1 MAKSERVFE
10 MLRYIRED
18 PDLTAADLSRL
29 CKISERGIYRYMNT
43 LSRAGI
49 SVRFRKGGY
58 KILEDAPDLSKRL
71 DVQGLQA
78 IKALLAIGMENCD
91 DDELLR
97 HGSDFVALLDEN
109 LPRTKR
115 KAG

>member
-1 MAKSERVFE
+1 
-10 MLRYIRED
+10 MLRYIKEN
-18 PDLTAADLSRL
+18 PDLTPADLSRL
-29 CKISERGIYRYMNT
+29 CEVSERAIYRYMNT

-49 SVRFRKGGY
+49 LVRFRKGGY
-58 KILEDAPDLSKRL
+58 KILEDASDLLKRV

-78 IKALLAIGMENCD
+78 LKALLAIGMQNCD

-97 HGSDFVALLDEN
+97 YGRDFVALLDEN
-109 LPRTKR
+109 LPRTKK

>member
-1 MAKSERVFE
+1 VAKSERIFE

-18 PDLTAADLSRL
+18 PDLTIADLSRL
-29 CKISERGIYRYMNT
+29 CKISTRGIYRYMNT

-49 SVRFRKGGY
+49 LVRFWKGGY
-58 KILEDAPDLSKRL
+58 KILEDSPELLKGL
-71 DVQGLQA
+71 DIQGLQA
-78 IKALLAIGMENCD
+78 IKALLAIGMQNCD

-97 HGSDFVALLDEN
+97 HGRDFLALLDEN
-109 LPRTKR
+109 LPGTKR